1 MIRRI
6 ARYGDIQVR
15 EKGLRQAG
23 DPPADRKPAER
34 HRIGITA
41 RILRKRIRTALACR
55 PFLLEEAEGNAGK
68 TIGKAY
74 ADGESTGGNCRK
86 AERR

>member
-1 MIRRI
+1 M
-6 ARYGDIQVR
+6 
-15 EKGLRQAG
+15 
-23 DPPADRKPAER
+23 PS
-34 HRIGITA
+34 
-41 RILRKRIRTALACR
+41 
-55 PFLLEEAEGNAGK
+55 FLLEEAEGNAGK